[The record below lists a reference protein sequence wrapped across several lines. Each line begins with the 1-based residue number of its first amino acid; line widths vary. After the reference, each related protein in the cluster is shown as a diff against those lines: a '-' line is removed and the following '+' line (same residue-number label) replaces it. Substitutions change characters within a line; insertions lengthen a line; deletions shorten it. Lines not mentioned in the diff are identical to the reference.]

1 MKFIKWLLLAVV
13 ALFIVLAL
21 YLTVIFDP
29 NDFKPQIVDAVKKQT
44 GRDLLINQDLSW
56 TFFPAIGISLGD
68 ITLSNP
74 QGFEHSTMVSVDG
87 IVAEVALLPLLSKEV
102 DIAQLNLDGL
112 TVNLDTYKDG
122 RSSFD
127 GLTSTKNKQA
137 DDAASEQAPANVQLS
152 RLNIGGVAITN
163 SQINLYDEA
172 SGKVQVFSLD
182 ELNLGVFSLGQLAD
196 LSYKFSASMPDVKLV
211 SEGAGQLTVS
221 EDLKQISLSDFAVNN
236 TIKGAGIPNKA
247 MTVDLMTQV
256 TVNTQDK
263 QVALMLER
271 LAIDS
276 ITASGKFD
284 IHYGTA
290 VPNVIASLAF
300 DDINLDNLLPKSE
313 AGEVTE
319 ATQAAETKQQEP
331 DLAGLKAVNLALDLS
346 IKSIVVNNL
355 TTNNWLMKLVLKEG
369 VLDVKQL
376 SAELYQ
382 GTLTSSARL
391 DGRQAVAN
399 YRFDSKI
406 SGVKVRPLLT
416 AAADVDLLAG
426 TANFS
431 IAGNG
436 QSLISDNIKRNLIAK
451 GQFSVTD
458 GALYGVNIPQML
470 RDAKAKLSGDLNATS
485 TGEKK
490 TDFTSL
496 TGSFSLAKGVF
507 NNPDLAMASPLIR
520 LSGKGDANII
530 TQALDYKLTTSV
542 VGSLEGQGGNER
554 DALHGVEIPFAITGT
569 MTEPEFKLDTAAL
582 FDAKLKQETD
592 KVKDKLKDELFKK
605 LGGF

>member
-13 ALFIVLAL
+13 TLFIALAL

-137 DDAASEQAPANVQLS
+137 DDAVNEQAPANVQLS
-152 RLNIGGVAITN
+152 RLNIGGIAITN
-163 SQINLYDEA
+163 TQINLYDEA

-211 SEGAGQLTVS
+211 SEGIGQLTVS
-221 EDLKQISLSDFAVNN
+221 EDLKQISLSDFAISN
-236 TIKGAGIPNKA
+236 TIKGEGIPNQA
-247 MTVDLMTQV
+247 MTVDLRTQV
-256 TVNTQDK
+256 TVNTQD
-263 QVALMLER
+263 QRVALMLER

-284 IHYGTA
+284 IHYGAA

-313 AGEVTE
+313 AAEATE
-319 ATQAAETKQQEP
+319 ATQATETKQEEP
-331 DLAGLKAVNLALDLS
+331 DLTGLKAVNLALDLS

-406 SGVKVRPLLT
+406 SGVKVLPLLT
-416 AAADVDLLAG
+416 DAAEVDLLAG
-426 TANFS
+426 TANFN
-431 IAGNG
+431 ITGNG
-436 QSLISDNIKRNLIAK
+436 QSLISDNIKRNLMAK

-520 LSGKGDANII
+520 LGGQGDANII

-554 DALHGVEIPFAITGT
+554 DALYGVEIPFAITGT
-569 MTEPEFKLDTAAL
+569 MSEPEFKLDTAAL

-592 KVKDKLKDELFKK
+592 KAKDKLKDELLKK

>member
-13 ALFIVLAL
+13 TLFIALAL

-137 DDAASEQAPANVQLS
+137 DDAVNEQAPANVQLS
-152 RLNIGGVAITN
+152 RLNIGGIAITN
-163 SQINLYDEA
+163 TQINLYDEA

-211 SEGAGQLTVS
+211 SEGIGQLTVS
-221 EDLKQISLSDFAVNN
+221 EDLKQISLSDFAISN
-236 TIKGAGIPNKA
+236 TIKGEGIPNQA
-247 MTVDLMTQV
+247 MTVDLRTQV
-256 TVNTQDK
+256 TVNTQD
-263 QVALMLER
+263 QRVALMLER

-284 IHYGTA
+284 IHYGAA

-313 AGEVTE
+313 TAEATE
-319 ATQAAETKQQEP
+319 ATQATETKQEEP
-331 DLAGLKAVNLALDLS
+331 DLTGLKAVNLALDLS

-406 SGVKVRPLLT
+406 SGVKVLPLLT
-416 AAADVDLLAG
+416 DAAEVDLLAG
-426 TANFS
+426 TANFN
-431 IAGNG
+431 ITGNG
-436 QSLISDNIKRNLIAK
+436 QSLISDNIKRNLMAK

-520 LSGKGDANII
+520 LGGQGDANII

-554 DALHGVEIPFAITGT
+554 DALYGVEIPFAITGT
-569 MTEPEFKLDTAAL
+569 MSEPEFKLDTAAL

-592 KVKDKLKDELFKK
+592 KAKDKLKDELLKK

>member
-13 ALFIVLAL
+13 TLFIALAL

-137 DDAASEQAPANVQLS
+137 DDAVNEQAPANVQLS
-152 RLNIGGVAITN
+152 RLNIGGIAITN
-163 SQINLYDEA
+163 TQINLYDEA

-211 SEGAGQLTVS
+211 SEGIGQLTVS
-221 EDLKQISLSDFAVNN
+221 EDLKQISLSDFAISN
-236 TIKGAGIPNKA
+236 TIKGEGIPNKA
-247 MTVDLMTQV
+247 MTVDLRTQV
-256 TVNTQDK
+256 TVNTQD
-263 QVALMLER
+263 QRVALMLER

-284 IHYGTA
+284 IHYGAA

-313 AGEVTE
+313 AAEATE
-319 ATQAAETKQQEP
+319 ATQATETKQEEP
-331 DLAGLKAVNLALDLS
+331 DLTGLKAVNLALDLS

-406 SGVKVRPLLT
+406 SGVKVLPLLT
-416 AAADVDLLAG
+416 DAAEVDLLAG
-426 TANFS
+426 TANFN
-431 IAGNG
+431 ITGNG
-436 QSLISDNIKRNLIAK
+436 QSLISDNIKRNLMAK

-520 LSGKGDANII
+520 LGGQGDANII

-542 VGSLEGQGGNER
+542 VGSLKGQGGNER
-554 DALHGVEIPFAITGT
+554 DALYGVEIPFAITGT
-569 MTEPEFKLDTAAL
+569 MSEPEFKLDTAAL

-592 KVKDKLKDELFKK
+592 KAKDKLKDELLKK
-605 LGGF
+605 LGGS